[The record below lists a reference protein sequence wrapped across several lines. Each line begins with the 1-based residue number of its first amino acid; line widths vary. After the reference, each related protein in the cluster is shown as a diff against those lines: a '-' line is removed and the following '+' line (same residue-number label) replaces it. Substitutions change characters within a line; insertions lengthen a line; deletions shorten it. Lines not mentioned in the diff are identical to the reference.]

1 MADINQLIEPITPS
15 NTVNSINIYK
25 VDYLPNV
32 FDANPKDLRL
42 FKEQS
47 PRKIKGKKF
56 DDKYVLTDPKIG
68 QLKIK
73 QFVSSTL
80 KSHWGLV
87 SKAVKI
93 KNTVSL
99 NTENDKYLFVL
110 HASKEDLKK
119 IKYDNYFGIRV
130 SNTDLYDFDRRM
142 VYHDI
147 KRNPDDDSIVIIDR
161 NNAEPMIDLSKYKN
175 VFIDKNN
182 FKPIL
187 RYYIDENYEED
198 IPEFVGKQQDGVTG
212 SMILPNTDN
221 TPKQIPAEL
230 LVQAPVSD
238 SETLASSYNIE
249 DDENLTNKED
259 SLTNK
264 EDNLT
269 NKEDSLTN
277 KEDNLTNKEDSL
289 TNKKNQQKT
298 FFQRLA
304 EKEKITFKDLKD
316 ARIGLDKEKRKI
328 EKDIKKTIVRYV
340 DKYVNFAAANELNNI
355 EDIDYII
362 DAFNEYTQDENLKIN
377 KRSIDAVNR
386 RIDKLRDFES
396 TYSQWLKI
404 PTDYWDKFLT

>member
-25 VDYLPNV
+25 IDYLPNV
-32 FDANPKDLRL
+32 YVN
-42 FKEQS
+42 
-47 PRKIKGKKF
+47 PRKIKGKKYENN
-56 DDKYVLTDPKIG
+56 YVKNNPKIG

-73 QFVSSTL
+73 QFVSPIL

-93 KNTVSL
+93 KNTISL
-99 NTENDKYLFVL
+99 NTENDKYMFIKN
-110 HASKEDLKK
+110 ASKEDLKK

-130 SNTDLYDFDRRM
+130 SNTDVYDFDRRII
-142 VYHDI
+142 YHDI
-147 KRNPDDDSIVIIDR
+147 QRDPDDNDIIIVDR
-161 NNAEPMIDLSKYKN
+161 NNSDPMIDLSKYKN

-182 FKPIL
+182 FKPITI
-187 RYYIDENYEED
+187 YYIKDRYDED
-198 IPEFVGKQQDGVTG
+198 TPEFIGKQQDGVTG
-212 SMILPNTDN
+212 SIILPNN
-221 TPKQIPAEL
+221 VNQG
-230 LVQAPVSD
+230 SD
-238 SETLASSYNIE
+238 SVSLSPSYNIE
-249 DDENLTNKED
+249 DDDNQTNRDDNQTNKED
-259 SLTNK
+259 SLTNR

-277 KEDNLTNKEDSL
+277 KEYNQTNRED
-289 TNKKNQQKT
+289 QPKT

-316 ARIGLDKEKRKI
+316 ARIELDKEKRKI

-340 DKYVNFAAANELNNI
+340 DRYVDFASANELNNI

-362 DAFNEYTQDENLKIN
+362 NAFNEYAQDENIKIN

-386 RIDKLRDFES
+386 RIDKLREFES
-396 TYSQWLKI
+396 VFSDWLKV
-404 PTDYWDKFLT
+404 PTDYWDKFLTK

>member
-1 MADINQLIEPITPS
+1 MDDINQLIEPITPS

-32 FDANPKDLRL
+32 YDANPKDLRL

-47 PRKIKGKKF
+47 SRKIKGKKYENS
-56 DDKYVLTDPKIG
+56 YVLTDPKIG

-99 NTENDKYLFVL
+99 NTENDKYMFVL

-130 SNTDLYDFDRRM
+130 SNNDLYDFDRRM
-142 VYHDI
+142 IYHDI
-147 KRNPDDDSIVIIDR
+147 KRDPNNNDVVIIDR

-187 RYYIDENYEED
+187 RYYIDEYYEDD
-198 IPEFVGKQQDGVTG
+198 IPQFIGKQQDGVTG
-212 SMILPNTDN
+212 SIILPDRSSENSQIKRENT
-221 TPKQIPAEL
+221 
-230 LVQAPVSD
+230 
-238 SETLASSYNIE
+238 SETIDEDVNSENTNASYSENTSASYQQSNKQLQNKDSSLTIDE
-249 DDENLTNKED
+249 DDEFDERTGEIIYPERKALYKEQ
-259 SLTNK
+259 SK
-264 EDNLT
+264 VE
-269 NKEDSLTN
+269 
-277 KEDNLTNKEDSL
+277 
-289 TNKKNQQKT
+289 
-298 FFQRLA
+298 
-304 EKEKITFKDLKD
+304 KDL
-316 ARIGLDKEKRKI
+316 
-328 EKDIKKTIVRYV
+328 KKTIVRYV

-362 DAFNEYTQDENLKIN
+362 DAFNEYTQDENLKFN

-386 RIDKLRDFES
+386 RVEKLYDIRHELDS
-396 TYSQWLKI
+396 MPKI
-404 PTDYWDKFLT
+404 RKPGYFDDKFLE